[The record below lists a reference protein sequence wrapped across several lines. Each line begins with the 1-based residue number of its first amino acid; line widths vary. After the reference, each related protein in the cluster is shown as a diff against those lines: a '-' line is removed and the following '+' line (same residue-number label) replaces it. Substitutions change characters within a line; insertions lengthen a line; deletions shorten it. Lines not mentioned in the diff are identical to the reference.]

1 MLLAYLLSRRGIG
14 TVLLES
20 HKDFAREF
28 RGDTFHASSLEVM
41 DQLGL
46 SEAMA
51 PLVQARLPELKM
63 VAENGQ
69 QIVMG
74 RFGALRCRHP
84 YVAVVSQAAFLDFLA
99 AQARAF
105 PAFHLEMEANV
116 QELIEEGGRVRGV
129 RYQKKGEWHE
139 VRADLVVAA
148 DGRGSRLR
156 KAAGLELKPGEA
168 PPMDI
173 VWFRLPRE
181 DGDAAFEAGVEIRIG
196 GRGMAIVVD
205 RGENWQGGLVVA
217 KGGFHEVRQAGLEA
231 FQQALASLL
240 PPFLRGR
247 VAAIDAWTKISV
259 LAVQVGRVERWW
271 RPGLLLIGDA
281 AHVMSP
287 VGGVGINYA
296 MQDAVAAANLLA
308 GPLAAGTLR
317 DEDLAAVQRRREW
330 PTRVIQKFQTLV
342 QNRIIK
348 AALQEGAGFQ
358 MPLPVR
364 LLQGIPVLNRLPARF
379 LAYGVRPERIAE

>member
-28 RGDTFHASSLEVM
+28 RGDTFHASSLDVM

-46 SEAMA
+46 SEPMA
-51 PLVQARLPELKM
+51 SLVQARLPELKM
-63 VAENGQ
+63 VAENGRE
-69 QIVMG
+69 IVMG

-84 YVAVVSQAAFLDFLA
+84 YVGVVSQAAFLDFLA

-105 PAFHLEMEANV
+105 PAFHLEMEANA

-129 RYQKKGEWHE
+129 RYQKKGEWQE

-156 KAAGLELKPGEA
+156 KAAGLELVPGEA

-217 KGGFHEVRQAGLEA
+217 KGGFHEIRQAGLEA

-247 VAAIDAWTKISV
+247 VGAIDAWTKISI

-317 DEDLAAVQRRREW
+317 DGDLAAVQRRREW

-342 QNRIIK
+342 QNRIIR
-348 AALQEGAGFQ
+348 AALQEGAGFR
-358 MPLPVR
+358 MPLPAR